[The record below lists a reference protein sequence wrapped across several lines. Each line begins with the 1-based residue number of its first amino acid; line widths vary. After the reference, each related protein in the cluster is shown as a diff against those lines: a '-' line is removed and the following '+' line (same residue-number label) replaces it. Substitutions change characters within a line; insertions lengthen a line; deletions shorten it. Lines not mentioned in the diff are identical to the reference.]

1 MDIGLNICDGVRVKI
16 GDSFEDTI
24 KKLDDMNIKYN
35 IPYMG
40 RDVLSDNI
48 GEQSVII
55 FLEEYGVE
63 LNVVNDEV
71 TYIRTSNINS
81 NAVFKVDVMD
91 KSVNILKNIIKKTAD
106 VFEISSDDI
115 ILESFEG
122 KNLNTTL
129 KIRKDK
135 DTFIRINIIFNMH
148 NETAHI
154 HTIRLTD

>member
-24 KKLDDMNIKYN
+24 KKLDGMNIKYN